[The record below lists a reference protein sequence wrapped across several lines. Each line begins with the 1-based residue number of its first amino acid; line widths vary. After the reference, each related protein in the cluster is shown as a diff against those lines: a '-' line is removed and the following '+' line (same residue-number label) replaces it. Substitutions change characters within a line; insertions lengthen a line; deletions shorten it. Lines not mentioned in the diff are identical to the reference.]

1 MTCSLFD
8 PTGCA
13 TSIAKS
19 VAGDAFGAIATD
31 FAKAADSVTNWMWGQ
46 MSSATAVHL
55 GGQGFDLDLAIVA
68 TIALTVAVGL
78 FLVQIITSVL
88 RRDGHGLARAGKGLF
103 VAFLGGGVAVAV
115 TNLLLQAIDAL
126 STGVVHA
133 AMGTTLSG
141 MGGKLL
147 AANAILTMQN
157 PSVMLLAAIATIAAV
172 MIVWFALMVRKVLIV
187 VSAVFAPLAFA
198 GSLADISVAWTRKW
212 IEIMAALI
220 ASKLILV
227 IIFIVGWGVLLAH
240 VGQSGGGVG
249 QGVTQVVSGIL
260 ILGVAGLAPWMAL
273 KLVHFSGDHVHQLHA
288 MSGAATGGAAVAVN
302 APRKAASIGSSAA
315 RLAGVGAI
323 GGAAG
328 AAAGAGR
335 GGTGGS
341 GAGAGGGT
349 GGMGGAPPPTQAS
362 GVAAGGP
369 VANGAPDHA
378 ATGAT
383 MTAAGGWA
391 YAAGPT
397 SAGPGGTPAPPA
409 SAPAGPPLT
418 PAPEPPASPPHP
430 PGSGSFARPAAEPTL
445 R

>member
-1 MTCSLFD
+1 MACSFLD

-13 TSIAKS
+13 TAIAKS

-88 RRDGHGLARAGKGLF
+88 RRDAHGLGRAGKGLL
-103 VAFLGGGVAVAV
+103 VAFLGGGAAIAV
-115 TNLLLQAIDAL
+115 TNLLLQATDAL
-126 STGVVHA
+126 SAGVVHA

-147 AANAILTMQN
+147 AANAILAMQN
-157 PSVMLLAAIATIAAV
+157 PSVMLLAAVATIVAV

-198 GSLADISVAWTRKW
+198 GSLADISVSWVRKW
-212 IEIMAALI
+212 IEIMVALI

-227 IIFIVGWGVLLAH
+227 IIFIVGWGVLLSH
-240 VGQSGGGVG
+240 VGQSGTGVG
-249 QGVTQVVSGIL
+249 QSITQMVSGIL

-273 KLVHFSGDHVHQLHA
+273 KLVHFSGDHFHQLHA
-288 MSGAATGGAAVAVN
+288 MSGAAAGGASVAVS
-302 APRKAASIGSSAA
+302 APQKAASIGSSAS
-315 RLAGVGAI
+315 RLAGAGTSGSGGGTGVGGGAGAGAAGGAGGAVA
-323 GGAAG
+323 GGAAVAAPVAA
-328 AAAGAGR
+328 AAAGARVANGAL
-335 GGTGGS
+335 GQVATGAEAMGTGGWAPAS
-341 GAGAGGGT
+341 SPATPGSGGT
-349 GGMGGAPPPTQAS
+349 SSPPPQAPSGPPPPPEPPAPPPTAPSS
-362 GVAAGGP
+362 GP
-369 VANGAPDHA
+369 
-378 ATGAT
+378 
-383 MTAAGGWA
+383 
-391 YAAGPT
+391 
-397 SAGPGGTPAPPA
+397 
-409 SAPAGPPLT
+409 
-418 PAPEPPASPPHP
+418 
-430 PGSGSFARPAAEPTL
+430 FARPTPEPIP

>member
-1 MTCSLFD
+1 MGCSPAD
-8 PTGCA
+8 IPGCA

-55 GGQGFDLDLAIVA
+55 GGQGFDLDLAIVG

-78 FLVQIITSVL
+78 FMVQIITSVL
-88 RRDGHGLARAGKGLF
+88 RRDGHGLARAGKGLV
-103 VAFLGGGVAVAV
+103 VAFLGGGAAIAV
-115 TNLLLQAIDAL
+115 TNLLLQATDAL
-126 STGVVHA
+126 SAGVVRA

-198 GSLADISVAWTRKW
+198 GSLADISVAWARRW
-212 IEIMAALI
+212 IEIMVALI

-227 IIFIVGWGVLLAH
+227 IIFIVGWGVLLSH
-240 VGQSGGGVG
+240 VGQSGTGAG
-249 QGVTQVVSGIL
+249 QSVTQVVSGIL

-273 KLVHFSGDHVHQLHA
+273 KLVHFSGDHFHQLHA
-288 MSGAATGGAAVAVN
+288 MSGAAAGGAAVAVT
-302 APRKAASIGSSAA
+302 APRKAASIGSSVS
-315 RLAGVGAI
+315 RLASG

-328 AAAGAGR
+328 GAGTGAAGGAGGAVAGGAVVAAPVAAAAAGAR
-335 GGTGGS
+335 
-341 GAGAGGGT
+341 
-349 GGMGGAPPPTQAS
+349 
-362 GVAAGGP
+362 
-369 VANGAPDHA
+369 VANGAVGQV
-378 ATGAT
+378 ATGAET
-383 MTAAGGWA
+383 MGRGGWGSTS
-391 YAAGPT
+391 GPAT
-397 SAGPGGTPAPPA
+397 PGPGGTPSSPPA
-409 SAPAGPPLT
+409 APSGPPLPPEPPAPSSIPSASGPFAR
-418 PAPEPPASPPHP
+418 PAPEPI
-430 PGSGSFARPAAEPTL
+430 PG
-445 R
+445 

>member
-1 MTCSLFD
+1 MGCSLLD

-19 VAGDAFGAIATD
+19 VAGDAFSAIATD

-55 GGQGFDLDLAIVA
+55 GGQGFDLDLAIVG

-78 FLVQIITSVL
+78 FMVQIITSVL
-88 RRDGHGLARAGKGLF
+88 RRDGHGLARAGKGLL
-103 VAFLGGGVAVAV
+103 VAFLGGGAAIAV
-115 TNLLLQAIDAL
+115 TNLLLQATDAL
-126 STGVVHA
+126 SAGVVQA

-198 GSLADISVAWTRKW
+198 GSLADISVSWTRKW
-212 IEIMAALI
+212 IEIMVALI

-227 IIFIVGWGVLLAH
+227 IIFIVGWGVLLSH
-240 VGQSGGGVG
+240 VGQSGTGVG
-249 QGVTQVVSGIL
+249 QSVTQVVSGIL

-273 KLVHFSGDHVHQLHA
+273 KLVQFSGDHFHQLHA
-288 MSGAATGGAAVAVN
+288 MSGAAAGGAAVAVS
-302 APRKAASIGSSAA
+302 APQKAASIGSSAS
-315 RLAGVGAI
+315 RLAGAGASSGGGG
-323 GGAAG
+323 GGAG
-328 AAAGAGR
+328 
-335 GGTGGS
+335 
-341 GAGAGGGT
+341 
-349 GGMGGAPPPTQAS
+349 
-362 GVAAGGP
+362 
-369 VANGAPDHA
+369 
-378 ATGAT
+378 
-383 MTAAGGWA
+383 
-391 YAAGPT
+391 
-397 SAGPGGTPAPPA
+397 
-409 SAPAGPPLT
+409 
-418 PAPEPPASPPHP
+418 PEP
-430 PGSGSFARPAAEPTL
+430 REEREEPEE